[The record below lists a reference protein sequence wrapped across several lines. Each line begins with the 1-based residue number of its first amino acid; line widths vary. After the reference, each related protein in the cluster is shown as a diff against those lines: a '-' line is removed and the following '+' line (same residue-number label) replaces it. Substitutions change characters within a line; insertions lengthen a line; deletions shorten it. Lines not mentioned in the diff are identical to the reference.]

1 MTNRLGWAAFVATTY
16 LFPAFR
22 MFVTSVS
29 PCSPAISLNHPTAAA
44 LASLR
49 HCLTDLVIAT
59 VVIALVVK
67 TVLLRSDRVAL
78 ARSDLRGLPN
88 IAAILLASRAQ

>member
-49 HCLTDLVIAT
+49 HCLTDLAVAT

-67 TVLLRSDRVAL
+67 TVLLWSDRVAL
-78 ARSDLRGLPN
+78 AGVDLWGHPN
-88 IAAILLASRAQ
+88 AAAIQ

>member
-1 MTNRLGWAAFVATTY
+1 M
-16 LFPAFR
+16 
-22 MFVTSVS
+22 
-29 PCSPAISLNHPTAAA
+29 NHPTAAA

-67 TVLLRSDRVAL
+67 TLLLWSDRVAL
-78 ARSDLRGLPN
+78 AGVDLWGHPN
-88 IAAILLASRAQ
+88 AAAIQ